1 MTFIII
7 VTVFLASVIGFGL
20 LMKRLRKQ
28 GFRTKTNPVTP
39 TPPTPSDTPEEEYI
53 KILDTLLKLNLLIR
67 KDRHLPNA
75 LILQIETIID
85 DLKAVVPAMM
95 ERYSGETL
103 TYEIKK
109 IGNTHLHKTV
119 KEYLDLSNESR
130 EAQLPVF
137 EETIKNLH
145 EVCHRSR
152 EIVEKNETAEFKTM
166 AHFLAGKFS

>member
-1 MTFIII
+1 MTTIII

-20 LMKRLRKQ
+20 LMNHLRKK
-28 GFRTKTNPVTP
+28 GFKTAESPIQAP
-39 TPPTPSDTPEEEYI
+39 KPPPGDTPEVEYT
-53 KILDTLLKLNLLIR
+53 KILDTLLKLNLMVR
-67 KDRHLPNA
+67 KDRYLTHS
-75 LILQIETIID
+75 LILQIEAIID

-109 IGNTHLHKTV
+109 IGNTHLYKSV

-130 EAQLPVF
+130 ESQLPVF

>member
-28 GFRTKTNPVTP
+28 GFKTKTNPIPP
-39 TPPTPSDTPEEEYI
+39 TPPPPEETPEVEYA
-53 KILDTLLKLNLLIR
+53 KILDTLLKLNLMVR
-67 KDRHLPNA
+67 KDRHLPRA
-75 LILQIETIID
+75 LILRIEAIID

-109 IGNTHLHKTV
+109 IGNTHLFKTV

-137 EETIKNLH
+137 KETINNLH

>member
-1 MTFIII
+1 MTTIII

-20 LMKRLRKQ
+20 LMKHLRKK
-28 GFRTKTNPVTP
+28 GFKAAESPVQ
-39 TPPTPSDTPEEEYI
+39 PPQPPPGDTPEVEYT
-53 KILDTLLKLNLLIR
+53 KILDVLLKLNLMVR
-67 KDRHLPNA
+67 KDRHLSRT
-75 LILQIETIID
+75 LILQIESIID
-85 DLKAVVPAMM
+85 DLKAVIPAMM

-109 IGNTHLHKTV
+109 IGNTHLYKSV
-119 KEYLDLSNESR
+119 KEYLDLSAESR

-137 EETIKNLH
+137 KETIQSLH

>member
-7 VTVFLASVIGFGL
+7 ATVFLASVIGFGL
-20 LMKRLRKQ
+20 LMKHLRKK
-28 GFRTKTNPVTP
+28 GFRTTENPIQP
-39 TPPTPSDTPEEEYI
+39 TQPPPGDTPEVEYT
-53 KILDTLLKLNLLIR
+53 KILDTLLKLNLMVR
-67 KDRHLPNA
+67 KDRHLPHA

-95 ERYSGETL
+95 ERYPGETL

-109 IGNTHLHKTV
+109 IGNTHLYKSV
-119 KEYLDLSNESR
+119 KEYLDLSDESR
-130 EAQLPVF
+130 ESQLPVF

-166 AHFLAGKFS
+166 AHFLSGKFS